1 MSLENVE
8 ATHRKF
14 LLVLLLLAP
23 VALIASALGGWFL
36 ARRALTPVDAMV
48 EAARRIEAEDLTK
61 RIPAPSGEDELAR
74 LAAVLNDM
82 LARLERSFGAARRFS
97 ADAAHELRTP
107 LTILRGEIEVAL
119 RSSEAP
125 AEIRRTLASCLEEVD
140 RLNSMVEDLLLMAR
154 MESNALSAVPKP
166 VNFAEVLEDVGPAL
180 RELAARAGNICTVA
194 VAPPLWIEGY
204 DSLLFRLVFNLAENA
219 IKYTPGGGKIEITL
233 EQQDH
238 SAVLQVK
245 DNGPGIAPEAQE
257 YIFDRFYQGDPA
269 REGSGTGL
277 GLALV
282 RAIVELHHG
291 QIHLSSD
298 VGKGSCFRVTL
309 PLSPPTSSA

>member
-8 ATHRKF
+8 ASRRRF
-14 LLVLLLLAP
+14 LLILLVLAP
-23 VALIASALGGWFL
+23 VALTASALGGWFL

-48 EAARRIEAEDLTK
+48 EAARRIEAEDLTQ

-74 LAAVLNDM
+74 LATVLNDM
-82 LARLERSFGAARRFS
+82 LARLERSFVAARRFS
-97 ADAAHELRTP
+97 VDAAHELRTP
-107 LTILRGEIEVAL
+107 LTILKGEIEVAL
-119 RSSEAP
+119 RAAEAP
-125 AEIRRTLASCLEEVD
+125 ADIRRTLASCLEEVD
-140 RLNSMVEDLLLMAR
+140 RLNSLVEDLLLMAR
-154 MESNALSAVPKP
+154 MEGNALSTGPRP
-166 VNFAEVLEDVGPAL
+166 VNLAEVLEDVAPAL
-180 RELAARAGNICTVA
+180 TELAASAGNLCTVA
-194 VAPPLWIEGY
+194 ATPPLWIEGY

-219 IKYTPGGGKIEITL
+219 IKYTPSGGKIAVTL

-245 DNGPGIAPEAQE
+245 DNGQGIAPDAQE
-257 YIFDRFYQGDPA
+257 HIFDRFYQGDPA

-291 QIHLSSD
+291 QIHLSSA
-298 VGKGSCFRVTL
+298 VGKGTCFRVTF
-309 PLSPPTSSA
+309 PLAPAASSS